1 MMFLDDNVLV
11 EQCLNGRKDA
21 CENLVERYYKLIF
34 NLSFRMCGDS
44 DDAGDIT
51 QSVFLKTYNGLSR
64 FDPAHKFYSWIYRIA
79 INESINHVKKKSQL
93 KRGETD
99 LIADEQT
106 PEDIYAQNELSSRIQ
121 SALMQLD
128 PKYRAV
134 IVLRHFR
141 HCSYEEIANILEIP
155 LKTVKSR
162 LYSAREL
169 LRDILK

>member
-1 MMFLDDNVLV
+1 MFLDDNVLV

-21 CENLVERYYKLIF
+21 FERLVERYQKLIF

-44 DDAGDIT
+44 DDAEDIT

-79 INESINHVKKKSQL
+79 MNESLNHVKKKNQTQ
-93 KRGETD
+93 RGETD

-106 PEDIYAQNELSSRIQ
+106 PEDIYARNELSSRIQ
-121 SALMQLD
+121 AALMKLD

-134 IVLRHFR
+134 IVLQHFR
-141 HCSYEEIANILEIP
+141 HCSYEEIAIILEIP
-155 LKTVKSR
+155 VKTVKSR

-169 LRDILK
+169 LRNILK